1 MMPELQ
7 KTITVI
13 EANPLLANNKS
24 EHKNLNVA
32 AYCRVST
39 DSEDQI
45 NSYNAQVAF
54 YTDHICSNPKWN
66 LAGIYADEGITG
78 TIAKKRPR
86 FMDMIKACE
95 KGKIDLILTKSIS
108 RFARNTVDSL
118 NYVRKLKAMGIGVFF
133 EEQNINSL
141 TTDSEMMIGFY
152 SVIAQSE
159 SENISENIKWGIQ
172 KRMKNGTFSF
182 RYNLLGYRKGED
194 GQPEIVPEE
203 AEIVRKIFNMY
214 VDGSSTH
221 QICAMLT
228 QSGFKTKKGKNE
240 WTSKIISDILANEK
254 YAGDWLM
261 QKTFRTDCISKKTR
275 VNRGERT
282 RYLITNNH
290 PAIIDRET
298 FKLAQL
304 EKSKRNSKRRTSD
317 KATTELGRYSA
328 KYALSELLICGECGS
343 PYRRKVCMPQGQRR
357 VYWRCL
363 NRIENKDKYC
373 KHSIGVEENKL
384 QNAICRALS
393 KAIPEREEI
402 LSAVRSTLEYANTG
416 DEKALEIFG
425 LEQNIT
431 RRKED
436 AKKIIDLM
444 TNSEG
449 NTEKYEEAIGKIYN
463 EIKVLR
469 EQLEIKRKE
478 IDRQPDMSLE
488 FKRLSDAF
496 EKESLDFKMYDD
508 NVIRR
513 IVECVRV
520 MSDKSIIVTI
530 KGGFEIREDI

>member
-172 KRMKNGTFSF
+172 KRMKNGTFAF

-203 AEIVRKIFNMY
+203 AEIVRKIYNMY
-214 VDGSSTH
+214 VDGSSVP
-221 QICAMLT
+221 QIQAYLQDHHFT
-228 QSGFKTKKGKNE
+228 TKKGCE
-240 WTSKIISDILANEK
+240 RWDSKTIRDILHNEK
-254 YAGDWLM
+254 YVGDWLM
-261 QKTFRTDCISKKTR
+261 QKTFTTDCISKKTK
-275 VNRGERT
+275 VNRGERAK
-282 RYLITNNH
+282 YLISNNH
-290 PAIIDRET
+290 PAIVEREI

-304 EKSKRNSKRRTSD
+304 ENARRNSKRKTSD
-317 KATTELGRYSA
+317 KTTTELGKYSG
-328 KYALSELLICGECGS
+328 KYALSELMICGECGS
-343 PYRRKVCMPQGQRR
+343 PYRRTTCMSRGKRR
-357 VYWRCL
+357 IYWRCL
-363 NRIENKDKYC
+363 NRIENKDRYC
-373 KHSIGVEENKL
+373 KKSVGVEECAL
-384 QNAICRALS
+384 HNAICRALS
-393 KAIPEREEI
+393 KALPEREEV
-402 LSAVRSTLEYANTG
+402 LSAIKCTLEYAQTG
-416 DEKALEIFG
+416 DENALEIFN
-425 LEQNIT
+425 LEQNIAQ
-431 RRKED
+431 RKEQ
-436 AKKIIDLM
+436 AKQVMELM
-444 TNSEG
+444 TNSDG
-449 NTEKYEEAIGKIYN
+449 NTEKYEEAIGKIYS
-463 EIKVLR
+463 EIRALR
-469 EQLEIKRKE
+469 DKLDLARRMASTK
-478 IDRQPDMSLE
+478 PDMSVELQRITE
-488 FKRLSDAF
+488 VF
-496 EKESLDFKMYDD
+496 EQESLNFGEYDD
-508 NVIRR
+508 NIIRR
-513 IVECVRV
+513 IVECIRV
-520 MSDKSIIVTI
+520 MSDRSIIVTL
-530 KGGFEIREDI
+530 KGGFELKEVI